1 MNLSSLVEQYGY
13 FAVFVGAL
21 AEGES
26 LLLAAGYAA
35 HRGWLNLPEV
45 VLAAFA
51 GGMLGDLFFF
61 WLGRTRG
68 ERLMARHPQVA
79 RHAQRMRGLLQR
91 HPNSA
96 ILSVRFLYGL
106 RTAGPIALGALGVPV
121 RRFVLLNLLGAL
133 LWASLFTALG
143 FQFGDTL
150 QWWLD
155 DLRGIEEAVLGGL
168 LLAGVLWTLWRWRRG
183 QRTKA
188 GSTSA

>member
-35 HRGWLNLPEV
+35 HRGWLELPEV
-45 VLAAFA
+45 MLAAFA

-68 ERLMARHPQVA
+68 ERLMARHPQVT

-143 FQFGDTL
+143 FQFGNTL